1 MNDLKRKISRLK
13 MSPYFTPINSIIVT
27 CNIILFLVI
36 EFTGST
42 LDAECML
49 SWGASTA
56 ELVIAEG
63 QYYRLFM
70 EMFLHFGIEHLLGNM
85 LLLVIM
91 GSALERNIGK
101 IRYILV
107 YFGSGLIAGTASVF
121 YHWYIGEGATVCAG
135 ASGAIFGVVGGIIY
149 LIIENHG
156 ALEQFDIRT
165 MIIFLILNFYT
176 GNASAGIDIIAHLG
190 GLFAGLLFTFLLC
203 ILFRKEKRIS

>member
-1 MNDLKRKISRLK
+1 MNDMKRKISRLQR
-13 MSPYFTPINSIIVT
+13 SPYFTPINSIIVA
-27 CNIILFLVI
+27 CNIILFLAI

-42 LDAECML
+42 LDGECML
-49 SWGASTA
+49 LWGASTA
-56 ELVIAEG
+56 EMIIAEG

-91 GSALERNIGK
+91 GSTLERNIGK
-101 IRYILV
+101 IRYIIV
-107 YFGSGLIAGTASVF
+107 YLGSGLAAGIASAA
-121 YHWYIGEGATVCAG
+121 YHWYIGEAATICAG

-176 GNASAGIDIIAHLG
+176 GNASTGIDIIAHLG
-190 GLFAGLLFTFLLC
+190 GLLIGLLLTFFVC
-203 ILFRKEKRIS
+203 VLFRKENRMS

>member
-1 MNDLKRKISRLK
+1 MSEIKQKAYRLLQ
-13 MSPYFTPINSIIVT
+13 SPYVTPVNSIIIV
-27 CNIILFLVI
+27 CNIVLFLVI

-42 LDAECML
+42 LNSECML

-56 ELVIAEG
+56 ELVIVQR

-107 YFGSGLIAGTASVF
+107 YFGSGLAAGTASVI
-121 YHWYIGEGATVCAG
+121 YHWHIGEGMIVCAG

-156 ALEQFDIRT
+156 VLEQFNIRT

-176 GNASAGIDIIAHLG
+176 GNDSAGIDMVAHFG
-190 GLFAGLLFTFLLC
+190 GLILGLLLTFLLNR
-203 ILFRKEKRIS
+203 LFWKEKRDS

>member
-1 MNDLKRKISRLK
+1 MNDLKRKIANLQR
-13 MSPYFTPINSIIVT
+13 SPYFTPVNSIIVA
-27 CNIILFLVI
+27 CNIIIFLAI

-42 LDAECML
+42 LDVERML

-56 ELVIAEG
+56 ELVVEQK

-101 IRYILV
+101 IRYIIV
-107 YFGSGLIAGTASVF
+107 YFGSGLAAGAASAM
-121 YHWYIGEGATVCAG
+121 YHFYIGETATVCAG

-156 ALEQFDIRT
+156 VLEQFNIGT
-165 MIIFLILNFYT
+165 MIIFLVLNFYT
-176 GNASAGIDIIAHLG
+176 GNVSTGIDIVAHLG
-190 GLFAGLLFTFLLC
+190 GLFIGLILTFLVC
-203 ILFRKEKRIS
+203 VMFRKEKRIS

>member
-1 MNDLKRKISRLK
+1 MNDMKRKISRLQR
-13 MSPYFTPINSIIVT
+13 SPYFTPINSIIVA
-27 CNIILFLVI
+27 CNIILFLAI

-42 LDAECML
+42 LDGECML
-49 SWGASTA
+49 LWGASTA
-56 ELVIAEG
+56 EMIIAEG

-91 GSALERNIGK
+91 GSTLERNIGK
-101 IRYILV
+101 IRYIIV
-107 YFGSGLIAGTASVF
+107 YLGSGLAAGIASAA
-121 YHWYIGEGATVCAG
+121 YHWYIGEAATICAG

-176 GNASAGIDIIAHLG
+176 GNASTGIDIIAHLG
-190 GLFAGLLFTFLLC
+190 GLLIGLLLTFFVC
-203 ILFRKEKRIS
+203 VLFRKENRIS